1 MYQRDGIDKS
11 YFSVHITIKSELNN
25 ILSVEF
31 INNVIYNT
39 ILRQSQ

>member
-11 YFSVHITIKSELNN
+11 YFLIHTEIKCELNN

-31 INNVIYNT
+31 INNVIYNI
-39 ILRQSQ
+39 ILR